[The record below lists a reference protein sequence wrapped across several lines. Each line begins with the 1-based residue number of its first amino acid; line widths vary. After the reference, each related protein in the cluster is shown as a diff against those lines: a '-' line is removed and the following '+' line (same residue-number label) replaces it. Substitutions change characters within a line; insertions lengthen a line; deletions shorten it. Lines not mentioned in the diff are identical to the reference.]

1 MRILYWVVVIG
12 ALLLS
17 GGSAFLFFGETN
29 MDPEAQARAD
39 FEAAIVDQR
48 PAAANGSTSEQYRL
62 AETYRTGPG
71 DLRDPGLARFWYR
84 KAAEQGHIA
93 SQFELGML
101 YVHGDGVPQSYHRAA
116 EWLRLAAGLGRHRDA
131 QFAMGDMYF
140 HGRGVPHDY
149 GAAMKWF
156 SKAAERGHPVAQYIV
171 GTMYA
176 EGWGIETDDL
186 EAYKWLTLA
195 LRGRDAVLA
204 YDVKSD
210 PQERREKLILRMN
223 RSQIEL
229 ARKVTAEWKPRQ

>member
-1 MRILYWVVVIG
+1 
-12 ALLLS
+12 
-17 GGSAFLFFGETN
+17 
-29 MDPEAQARAD
+29 
-39 FEAAIVDQR
+39 
-48 PAAANGSTSEQYRL
+48 
-62 AETYRTGPG
+62 
-71 DLRDPGLARFWYR
+71 
-84 KAAEQGHIA
+84 
-93 SQFELGML
+93 
-101 YVHGDGVPQSYHRAA
+101 
-116 EWLRLAAGLGRHRDA
+116 
-131 QFAMGDMYF
+131 
-140 HGRGVPHDY
+140 
-149 GAAMKWF
+149 MKWF